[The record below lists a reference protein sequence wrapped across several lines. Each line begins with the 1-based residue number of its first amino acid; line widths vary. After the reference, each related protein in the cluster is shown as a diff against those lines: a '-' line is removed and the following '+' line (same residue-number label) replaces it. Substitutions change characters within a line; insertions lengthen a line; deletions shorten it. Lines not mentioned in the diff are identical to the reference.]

1 MVQVDRPPLP
11 MPRGCDNETGNP
23 GFFAEQQK
31 AESVGNENFDE
42 LLRNARTGDE
52 IAISELVR
60 RYEPEVR
67 MVARA
72 RLGAILRPHLDSV
85 DLVQSVHKS
94 LLLGLRAERYDISSP
109 EKLVAL
115 ATTIVRRKVAR
126 QWRKLKRQQRLSG
139 QQHVDASDLQEL
151 LVSMSGSDSDPAATA
166 AVRDA
171 TAHVLQE
178 LSDVEKQVVELR
190 LEGFTTVEVAR
201 ELGLDADVL
210 RVKLSRLR
218 RRLRDRG
225 LMSEFL

>member
-1 MVQVDRPPLP
+1 
-11 MPRGCDNETGNP
+11 MPTLSGNETKNP
-23 GFFAEQQK
+23 QSFVAERQK
-31 AESVGNENFDE
+31 AESVSNENFDE

-52 IAISELVR
+52 IAMSELVK

-72 RLGAILRPHLDSV
+72 RLGAVLRPHLDSV

-139 QQHVDASDLQEL
+139 QQHSENSDLPNL
-151 LVSMSGSDSDPAATA
+151 LATISGSDNDPAATVA
-166 AVRDA
+166 IREA
-171 TAHVLQE
+171 TEHVLQE
-178 LSDVEKQVVELR
+178 LSDVEKHVIELR

-201 ELGLDADVL
+201 QLGLDADVL